1 MYGYL
6 GSFATLDDLQARYPA
21 PRLNS
26 YAFVAEKIYKY
37 TASGWAVAYE
47 TGGEATS
54 NFRDYVMLASG
65 SNPLSGN
72 LRMFAKTIK
81 RMFTR
86 DSSGVEAMVCD
97 DSGWQPEYPGLVCD
111 GLDDY
116 ISIADNANLNFPGT
130 PFMQEFFIKLSS
142 DVTTVQTI
150 FYKGTNGFR
159 VYIEAGFLKIN
170 KYGIGDWGNVSVTQY
185 AGRLLHGLAGWDGTN
200 KVIYLNGQLVLSSA
214 QSTNLIE
221 TTTSVQLL
229 GSTGAGSFFKG
240 SIYLARFWNLALTA
254 TEVLQLYN
262 NGQPQNSVILSKY
275 RGASQ
280 VNKVVNGTFDTDTNW
295 AKGLSWAIGGGIASY
310 DAVNNLTYVS
320 PLNGNLIPYKS
331 YKLLFTVSSTAR
343 LLITNTTGG
352 TTLITTTNY
361 SPGTYTL
368 YFISIDNNFRIYARN
383 DGGGGA
389 FNLDNV
395 ECYQLGTVLE
405 LKGENMGHV
414 SAIDTSGNRLH
425 GAMNGTPALTV
436 NPLQQKA
443 TTGIFTTNIAS
454 GTANKDIIIPAGYY
468 VTAITVANTLSAGNL
483 TNIQAVL
490 DPTGD
495 NITLVSGKT
504 VNNAK
509 TLTFTALA
517 DQTQYTSSRVVRVNA
532 TGNGTGGME
541 VMLILARRD

>member
-1 MYGYL
+1 MSIDKISGKLVKHKHKYGDISDPTSSGYL
-6 GSFATLDDLQARYPA
+6 GTYATLTDLQTAYPTA
-21 PRLNS
+21 NDKD
-26 YAFVAEKIYKY
+26 YAFVAGKIYKY
-37 TASGWAVAYE
+37 TSTGWGIAYE
-47 TGGEATS
+47 TGGETAS
-54 NFRDYVMLASG
+54 NFRDYVMQASG
-65 SNPLSGN
+65 SNPAAGN

-86 DSSGVEAMVCD
+86 DSSGVEALVCD
-97 DSGWQPEYPGLVCD
+97 ESGWQPEFQGVACD
-111 GLDDY
+111 GVDDY
-116 ISIADNANLNFPGT
+116 ISIADNANLNFPAT
-130 PFMQEFFIKLSS
+130 PFMQEFFVKMPTDI
-142 DVTTVQTI
+142 TTSQYI
-150 FYKGTNGFR
+150 SFKGTNSFSVLISLGNLT
-159 VYIEAGFLKIN
+159 IQKAGS
-170 KYGIGDWGNVSVTQY
+170 GAWVWGSVPISGY
-185 AGRLLHGLAGWDGTN
+185 AGKLLHVVAGWDGTN
-200 KVIYLNGQLVLSSA
+200 RVVYLNGQLVQSAA

-221 TTTSVQLL
+221 TNTTTQSI
-229 GSTGAGSFFKG
+229 GSSAGVNIFKG

-280 VNKVVNGTFDTDTNW
+280 TIRTSGTLTVGKQYQIVNYVLGDSFTNVGAASNATGVTFVAT
-295 AKGLSWAIGGGIASY
+295 
-310 DAVNNLTYVS
+310 
-320 PLNGNLIPYKS
+320 
-331 YKLLFTVSSTAR
+331 
-343 LLITNTTGG
+343 G
-352 TTLITTTNY
+352 TTPTAWTNA
-361 SPGTYTL
+361 SQL
-368 YFISIDNNFRIYARN
+368 KQI
-383 DGGGGA
+383 GA
-389 FNLDNV
+389 
-395 ECYQLGTVLE
+395 VLE

-425 GAMNGTPALTV
+425 GAMNGTPTLTV

-443 TTGIFTTNIAS
+443 TTGVFTTNIAA

-495 NITLVSGKT
+495 NITLITGKT

-517 DQTQYTSSRVVRVNA
+517 DQTQSTSSRVVRVNA